1 MEAQSAK
8 EHDDEATKKDV
19 FARVSSQGG
28 DSRFEREKWL
38 GSFEQICPDG

>member
-8 EHDDEATKKDV
+8 EHDDETTKKNV

-28 DSRFEREKWL
+28 DSRFER
-38 GSFEQICPDG
+38 GRNVSTCFEPVV

>member
-8 EHDDEATKKDV
+8 EHDDETTKKDV

-28 DSRFEREKWL
+28 DSRFER
-38 GSFEQICPDG
+38 G